1 MLKTTYS
8 CYEDSFADSEDV
20 ASVELTFT
28 SRTQAKFVVEDLT
41 GFKYIVNCDVVIDE
55 AKILAKPIIATA
67 YPTVKDQIQ
76 NDNEG
81 IIVELNVNGIVN
93 GIVALCSDN
102 VKKQQIT
109 EYLNRQEYGNQEEI
123 MKYIKLFDK

>member
-1 MLKTTYS
+1 M
-8 CYEDSFADSEDV
+8 
-20 ASVELTFT
+20 
-28 SRTQAKFVVEDLT
+28 
-41 GFKYIVNCDVVIDE
+41 IDE
-55 AKILAKPIIATA
+55 AKILAKPIVATA

-81 IIVELNVNGIVN
+81 IIVELNVDGIVH

-109 EYLNRQEYGNQEEI
+109 EHLKRQEYGNQKEI
-123 MKYIKLFDK
+123 MKYIRLFDK

>member
-1 MLKTTYS
+1 MKKKG
-8 CYEDSFADSEDV
+8 
-20 ASVELTFT
+20 
-28 SRTQAKFVVEDLT
+28 KFVLFVVGILLVLAFSCSTALADKKTIEFWMLP
-41 GFKYIVNCDVVIDE
+41 VIDE

>member
-1 MLKTTYS
+1 M
-8 CYEDSFADSEDV
+8 EDC
-20 ASVELTFT
+20 VELLGTK
-28 SRTQAKFVVEDLT
+28 SNPYP
-41 GFKYIVNCDVVIDE
+41 YIKNCDIFVQPSRYEGKSVVIDG

-81 IIVELNVNGIVN
+81 LIVELNVDGIVD
-93 GIVALCSDN
+93 GIVALCSDDT
-102 VKKQQIT
+102 KKQQIT
-109 EYLNRQEYGNQEEI
+109 EYLNRHEYGNQEEI

>member
-1 MLKTTYS
+1 M
-8 CYEDSFADSEDV
+8 EDC
-20 ASVELTFT
+20 VELLGTK
-28 SRTQAKFVVEDLT
+28 SNPYP
-41 GFKYIVNCDVVIDE
+41 YIKNCDIFVQPSRYEGKSVVIDE